1 MEKKRQE
8 IFSPSHKVGIKILSE
23 TQMENVFPNYRSVLN
38 HIEMHRKWLEEHQ
51 IRSFGRY
58 QYNLMYDNILSI
70 FGARGTGKTSV
81 AFTLHKML
89 EEDTRHPYDIVLP
102 IIIPEVIPSDSSMLG
117 WLLAIV
123 KDLVLDFEQSV
134 KNTSGSKHESSS
146 TDFWRNC
153 KVTEL
158 EKRNGMLSDELD
170 RLTELFYAAK
180 YNPANESS
188 YNIAIGNSVKQSQNY
203 YEFAKA
209 IVKFWDHWIEMIR
222 EQYRENT
229 NSQEE
234 IAPLIFFVFDDVD
247 LAPQK
252 VDELLSIIIKY
263 LSHPNIVVLATADE
277 EMFLEVIEERLD
289 RDIGRLPK
297 EWRDYLRTHDT
308 KGNKI
313 DVRNGESGEL
323 VRKTAR
329 RYLGKVMPTSTRY
342 YLKLFNTVEEKRLF
356 HLDDGEGLWEGVCKQ
371 IDILLQYMKKS
382 ERENFLTE
390 GRVERDY
397 YLNFFGNTSR
407 QIGNAYIGIKDLIES
422 LCKNIQK
429 YETKSAKEQKNN
441 HMQYV
446 KNVYSVAWR
455 FLYTSINSNHNLAEV
470 IEDVDAFIGKIFW
483 LQRDRWYLFINY
495 AYLDN
500 YLHNQFVNYSRLE
513 RVKIAIQLFSL
524 FHFTE
529 HIFLILEKCTQQ
541 GIVGRKKIHGVAYLR
556 VFLSEQAFGGRKV
569 FRAHMDAKDFFAHY
583 KTILNR
589 IECFMENEIQEKKQN
604 KEYFYNLMNLDGR
617 IPENLISEAFRK
629 DQDWLSEISGL
640 LSAVYGNLYLIGKA
654 EIENCMPY
662 KTEGVLVLY
671 QRMVKDFLRNDI
683 YAALDNFDCLMVAR
697 ESQQN
702 WATSIKEKRDADNR
716 IENMAQKYIEE
727 WIDTSQE
734 DGEEDDSLSDQ
745 TYNDDL
751 TENEEVI
758 KIIRMSELLR
768 RVKKDLEQLD
778 LNELINL
785 LPAEEAA
792 DIAQSLQQEKTRG
805 ELISVLR
812 GLYGSIAEWDKRI
825 KAAYVR
831 NLREVDDIVY
841 NYNIEIPVQK
851 MLTSLVDY
859 LYQYIP
865 EDYEELD
872 TASWFFASGSTYGD
886 MKEIMN
892 DVNYID
898 RYRSSYNREDAEWI
912 ADQLDRIGE
921 KIDAAILL
929 EDLQEVQEAICFTVR
944 VQLAIKIQRLYLY
957 HSITEK
963 YEQDYE
969 DASKELE
976 EDTYYYVL
984 FKKISNM
991 LHRDYTTL
999 EQEEKAIRRFISRA
1013 ASQGRRNYI
1022 SSLLREVDNEAGAD

>member
-1 MEKKRQE
+1 MEKKTKE
-8 IFSPSHKVGIKILSE
+8 FFSPSHKVGIKILSE
-23 TQMENVFPNYRSVLN
+23 TQMENVFPNYRDVVN
-38 HIEMHRKWLEEHQ
+38 HIETHRKWLKEHQ
-51 IRSFGRY
+51 IRSFERY

-89 EEDTRHPYDIVLP
+89 EEDARHPYDIVLP

-134 KNTSGSKHESSS
+134 KNTSGSKHENSS

-222 EQYRENT
+222 EQYRENE

-263 LSHPNIVVLATADE
+263 LSHPNIIVLATADE

-297 EWRDYLRTHDT
+297 EWRDYLRAHDT

-313 DVRNGESGEL
+313 DLRNGESGEL

-382 ERENFLTE
+382 EQKNFLTE
-390 GRVERDY
+390 DRVERDY

-407 QIGNAYIGIKDLIES
+407 QIGNTYIGIKDFVES
-422 LCKNIQK
+422 LCKNIQE
-429 YETKSAKEQKNN
+429 YETQSAKEQKDN

-455 FLYTSINSNHNLAEV
+455 FLYTSVNSNHNLAEV

-483 LQRDRWYLFINY
+483 LQRDRWYLYINY

-500 YLHNQFVNYSRLE
+500 YLHSRFTNYSRVE

-541 GIVGRKKIHGVAYLR
+541 GIVGRKKIHGIGYLR

-569 FRAHMDAKDFFAHY
+569 FRAYMGAKDFFAHY

-589 IECFMENEIQEKKQN
+589 IECFMENGIQEKKQN
-604 KEYFYNLMNLDGR
+604 QEYFYNLMNLNGR

-640 LSAVYGNLYLIGKA
+640 LSVVYGNLYLIGKA

-671 QRMVKDFLRNDI
+671 QRIVKDFLKNDI
-683 YAALDNFDCLMVAR
+683 YAALDNFDCLEIAR
-697 ESQQN
+697 ECQQS
-702 WATSIKEKRDADNR
+702 WDISIRENRDTDNT
-716 IENMAQKYIEE
+716 IENMAQKYVEE

-734 DGEEDDSLSDQ
+734 EEDDSLSDQ
-745 TYNDDL
+745 AYSDDL

-758 KIIRMSELLR
+758 KIIRMSEFLR
-768 RVKKDLEQLD
+768 RVKKDLEQMD
-778 LNELINL
+778 LNELLNL
-785 LPAEEAA
+785 LPAEEAD
-792 DIAQSLQQEKTRG
+792 DIAQSLKQEKTRG
-805 ELISVLR
+805 KMISALR
-812 GLYGSIAEWDKRI
+812 SLYDSIAEWDKQV
-825 KAAYVR
+825 KDAYIR
-831 NLREVDDIVY
+831 NLSELYDIVY
-841 NYNIEIPVQK
+841 EYNAGTSVQK
-851 MLTSLVDY
+851 ELISLIDY
-859 LYQYIP
+859 IYQFIP
-865 EDYEELD
+865 EDYEVMD
-872 TASWFFASGSTYGD
+872 AVSWFFASGSAYEEI
-886 MKEIMN
+886 KEIMN
-892 DVNYID
+892 NVNYIGKNQL
-898 RYRSSYNREDAEWI
+898 SYNRKDAEWI
-912 ADQLDRIGE
+912 ADQLDKIGR
-921 KIDAAILL
+921 KMDAAIPL
-929 EDLQEVQEAICFTVR
+929 EDLQEVQEAIYFVVR

-957 HSITEK
+957 YSITEK

-984 FKKISNM
+984 FKKMRNM
-991 LHRDYTTL
+991 LHRDYATL
-999 EQEEKAIRRFISRA
+999 AQEEKAIRKYISRA
-1013 ASQGRRNYI
+1013 ALQGRRNYI
-1022 SSLLREVDNEAGAD
+1022 SSLLQEVDNEAGAD

>member
-1 MEKKRQE
+1 MEKKTKE
-8 IFSPSHKVGIKILSE
+8 FFSPSHKVGIKILSE
-23 TQMENVFPNYRSVLN
+23 TQMENVFPNYRDVVN
-38 HIEMHRKWLEEHQ
+38 HIETHRKWLEKHQ
-51 IRSFGRY
+51 IRSFERY

-89 EEDTRHPYDIVLP
+89 EEDARHPYDIVLP

-134 KNTSGSKHESSS
+134 KNTSDSKYESSS

-158 EKRNGMLSDELD
+158 EKRSGRLSDELD
-170 RLTELFYAAK
+170 RLTELFYAEK

-209 IVKFWDHWIEMIR
+209 IVKFWDRWIEMIR
-222 EQYRENT
+222 KQYRENR

-313 DVRNGESGEL
+313 DLRNGESGEL

-371 IDILLQYMKKS
+371 IDILLQYMEKS
-382 ERENFLTE
+382 EKENFLTE
-390 GRVERDY
+390 DQVERDY

-407 QIGNAYIGIKDLIES
+407 QIGNTYIGIKDLIES
-422 LCKNIQK
+422 LCKNIQEYK
-429 YETKSAKEQKNN
+429 TKSKKKQKDN

-446 KNVYSVAWR
+446 KNIYSLAWR
-455 FLYTSINSNHNLAEV
+455 FLYTSVNSNHNLAEM
-470 IEDVDAFIGKIFW
+470 IEDVDAFISKIFW
-483 LQRDRWYLFINY
+483 LQRDRWYLYINY

-500 YLHNQFVNYSRLE
+500 YLHSQFANYSRVE

-541 GIVGRKKIHGVAYLR
+541 GIIGRKKVHGIGYLR

-569 FRAHMDAKDFFAHY
+569 FRAHMGAKDFFAHY

-589 IECFMENEIQEKKQN
+589 IECFMENGIQEKKQN
-604 KEYFYNLMNLDGR
+604 QEYFYNLINLNGV
-617 IPENLISEAFRK
+617 IPENFISEAFRK

-640 LSAVYGNLYLIGKA
+640 LSVVYGNLYLIGKA

-671 QRMVKDFLRNDI
+671 QRIVKDFLKNDI
-683 YAALDNFDCLMVAR
+683 YAALDNFDCLEIAR
-697 ESQQN
+697 ECQQS
-702 WATSIKEKRDADNR
+702 WDISIRENRDTDNR
-716 IENMAQKYIEE
+716 IENMAQKYVEE
-727 WIDTSQE
+727 WIDSSQE
-734 DGEEDDSLSDQ
+734 DKEEDNSSSDQ
-745 TYNDDL
+745 IYSDNL
-751 TENEEVI
+751 EENTEVM
-758 KIIRMSELLR
+758 KIIRMSELLS
-768 RVKKDLEQLD
+768 RVKKDLEQMN

-785 LPAEEAA
+785 LPTEEAA
-792 DIAQSLQQEKTRG
+792 DIAKSLQQEKTRG
-805 ELISVLR
+805 GMISVLR
-812 GLYGSIAEWDKRI
+812 GLYDSIDEWDNQVKSV
-825 KAAYVR
+825 YVR
-831 NLREVDDIVY
+831 NLSELYDIVY
-841 NYNIEIPVQK
+841 EYNIGTPVQK
-851 MLTSLVDY
+851 MLTNLIDY
-859 LYQYIP
+859 AYQYIP
-865 EDYEELD
+865 EEYEEMD
-872 TASWFFASGSTYGD
+872 SASWYFVSSSAYGD

-892 DVNYID
+892 NVNYID
-898 RYRSSYNREDAEWI
+898 RNQSLYNREDAESI
-912 ADQLDRIGE
+912 AEQLDRIGE
-921 KIDAAILL
+921 KMDAAISL

-944 VQLAIKIQRLYLY
+944 VQLATKIQRLYLY

-976 EDTYYYVL
+976 DNTYYYAL
-984 FKKISNM
+984 FKKMDDLLN
-991 LHRDYTTL
+991 RDHITL
-999 EQEEKAIRRFISRA
+999 AQEEKAIRKFISRA
-1013 ASQGRRNYI
+1013 ASQRRRNYI
-1022 SSLLREVDNEAGAD
+1022 NSLLQEVNNEAGAD